1 MFLNNSAY
9 YRGINPLPLSSMNII
24 QVYKK
29 YPTQDDC
36 IKHLEQVRWHGTPVC
51 PYCKVTKTTPL
62 PKENRYHCNNCNTS
76 YSVTVGTIFH
86 KTKIDLQKWFL
97 AVSLVLNAKK
107 GISARQLS
115 RDIEVNKN
123 TAWFMLMRIR
133 RAMIQQGDIL
143 EGIVEADETYIG
155 GKNKNKHNND
165 KKGGG
170 QGRSTDT
177 KVPVF
182 GVLERGGKV
191 RAKKVKDVT
200 SKTLQTIIN
209 GLVRGGS
216 KIMTDEWRSYNGL
229 STKFSHEK
237 VSHNSGEYVRGEVHT
252 NSIEGFWSLLKR
264 GIVGQYHKV
273 SARYL
278 NRYIDEFCFRYNN
291 RDIELAFNLA
301 LQRAVN
307 I

>member
-1 MFLNNSAY
+1 
-9 YRGINPLPLSSMNII
+9 
-24 QVYKK
+24 
-29 YPTQDDC
+29 
-36 IKHLEQVRWHGTPVC
+36 
-51 PYCKVTKTTPL
+51 
-62 PKENRYHCNNCNTS
+62 
-76 YSVTVGTIFH
+76 
-86 KTKIDLQKWFL
+86 LQKWFL

-133 RAMIQQGDIL
+133 HALVEQGSLL

-155 GKNKNKHNND
+155 GKDKNKHNKD

-170 QGRSTDT
+170 GRGRSVET

-200 SKTLQTIIN
+200 GKTLQTIIN

-216 KIMTDEWRSYNGL
+216 KVMTDEWRSYNGL
-229 STKFSHEK
+229 SEKFTHEK

-273 SARYL
+273 SAKYL
-278 NRYIDEFCFRYNN
+278 NKYIDEFCFRYNN
-291 RDIELAFNLA
+291 RDISLAFNLA
-301 LQRAVN
+301 LQKAVS